1 MKESRGG
8 KQLAMEKKRKKKKEE
23 EQCSNNDPSKM
34 SYKKKNRFALWW
46 KLVSERT
53 WIEEK

>member
-53 WIEEK
+53 WIEGK